1 MIFSFLIATLIVW
14 RVTYMV
20 QNENLPFNIGNKFR
34 DKLGTQPWHT
44 DNEPGSFKDLLGCF
58 KCLSFWV
65 AVPCAIYLVDG
76 VLPILGMI
84 VALNAAAIIV
94 NQLAKRYLE
103 L

>member
-1 MIFSFLIATLIVW
+1 MIFSFLIAVLVTW
-14 RVTYMV
+14 RLTYMV

-44 DNEPGSFKDLLGCF
+44 DNEPGSFRDLLHCF
-58 KCLSFWV
+58 RCLSFWV
-65 AVPCAIYLVDG
+65 AAACAIYLVDG
-76 VLPILGMI
+76 VLLI
-84 VALNAAAIIV
+84 VTLAIAINAGAIIL